1 MCFAIIYNQS
11 IHGLIFKFNRKQL
24 PRFQIAGQYLVSI
37 EEDTK
42 WMDQN
47 IDQVCGFLTDNQI
60 NRWEHIAQNISLR
73 QIKSCTNLCARTG
86 SLPWTI
92 QRWIMSVLGSSTWF
106 IIIGGLTFWK
116 DNLQSDYV
124 YGWEN

>member
-60 NRWEHIAQNISLR
+60 NRWEHMSSKYLTPANQVLYKLVCSNWIPTMNYTTMNHERLR
-73 QIKSCTNLCARTG
+73 LIYMIYHHRGFDFLER
-86 SLPWTI
+86 
-92 QRWIMSVLGSSTWF
+92 
-106 IIIGGLTFWK
+106 
-116 DNLQSDYV
+116 
-124 YGWEN
+124 